1 MWYTESMRV
10 NIPQVLNEFKR
21 QNNLTNDYIADYCG
35 VTRSTVS
42 RWCNGKIRRIA
53 PEALEKI
60 SEMLGISLDDLTSI
74 SRFSYTRPIL
84 GEVKAGYG
92 LLADE
97 NIEGYAKVSEEDYYR
112 GDFFL
117 RVVGDS
123 MKGAHIHSGDLLYI
137 KQCIDIPSGA
147 IGVFLIGREE
157 VTVKK
162 LIKKDGYWILQA
174 ANDAVDPRI
183 YSLKEVDELPVQ
195 IIGKAIYSRTEL

>member
-1 MWYTESMRV
+1 MKV
-10 NIPQVLNEFKR
+10 NIPQLLNEFKR
-21 QNNLTNDYIADYCG
+21 QNSLTNDYIADYCG

-60 SEMLGISLDDLTSI
+60 GEMLNVSFDDLTSI
-74 SRFSYTRPIL
+74 SKFAFTRPIL

-92 LLADE
+92 LYADE
-97 NIEGYAKVSEEDYYR
+97 NIEGYAKVSEDDYNR

-123 MKGAHIHSGDLLYI
+123 MKGAHIHDGDLLYVR
-137 KQCIDIPSGA
+137 QCVDLPSGT
-147 IGVFLIGREE
+147 IGIFLIGGEE

-162 LIKKDGYWILQA
+162 LIKKEDYWILQA
-174 ANDAVDPRI
+174 ANDEIEPRVFT
-183 YSLKEVDELPVQ
+183 LREVQELPVQ
-195 IIGKAIYSRTEL
+195 VLGRAIYCRTEFTSA

>member
-1 MWYTESMRV
+1 M
-10 NIPQVLNEFKR
+10 NIPQLLNEFKR

-60 SEMLGISLDDLTSI
+60 GEMLNVSFDDLTSI
-74 SRFSYTRPIL
+74 SKFAFTRPIL

-92 LLADE
+92 LYADE
-97 NIEGYAKVSEEDYYR
+97 NIEGYAKVSEDDYNR

-123 MKGAHIHSGDLLYI
+123 MKGAHIHDGDLLYVR
-137 KQCIDIPSGA
+137 QCVDLPSGT
-147 IGVFLIGREE
+147 IGIFLIGGEE

-162 LIKKDGYWILQA
+162 LIKKEDYWILQA
-174 ANDAVDPRI
+174 ANDEIEPRVFT
-183 YSLKEVDELPVQ
+183 LREVQELPVQ
-195 IIGKAIYSRTEL
+195 VLGRAIYCRTEFTSA

>member
-1 MWYTESMRV
+1 M
-10 NIPQVLNEFKR
+10 
-21 QNNLTNDYIADYCG
+21 TNDYIADYCG

-60 SEMLGISLDDLTSI
+60 GEMLNVSFDDLTSI
-74 SRFSYTRPIL
+74 SKFAFTRPIL

-92 LLADE
+92 LYADE
-97 NIEGYAKVSEEDYYR
+97 NIEGYAKVSEDDYNR

-123 MKGAHIHSGDLLYI
+123 MKGAHIHDGDLLYVR
-137 KQCIDIPSGA
+137 QCVDLPSGT
-147 IGVFLIGREE
+147 IGIFLIGGEE

-162 LIKKDGYWILQA
+162 LIKKEDYWILQA
-174 ANDAVDPRI
+174 ANDEIEPRVFT
-183 YSLKEVDELPVQ
+183 LREVQELPVQ
-195 IIGKAIYSRTEL
+195 VLGRAIYCRTEFTSA

>member
-1 MWYTESMRV
+1 MKV
-10 NIPQVLNEFKR
+10 NIPQLLNEFKR

-60 SEMLGISLDDLTSI
+60 GEMLNVSFDDLTSI
-74 SRFSYTRPIL
+74 SKFAFTRPIL

-92 LLADE
+92 LYADE
-97 NIEGYAKVSEEDYYR
+97 NIEGYAKVSEDDYNR

-123 MKGAHIHSGDLLYI
+123 MKGAHIHDGDLLYVR
-137 KQCIDIPSGA
+137 QCVDLPSGT
-147 IGVFLIGREE
+147 IGIFLIGGEE

-162 LIKKDGYWILQA
+162 LIKKEDYWILQA
-174 ANDAVDPRI
+174 ANDEIEPRVFT
-183 YSLKEVDELPVQ
+183 LREVQELPVQ
-195 IIGKAIYSRTEL
+195 VLGRAIYCRTEFTSA